1 MGFAK
6 IELPVPEQ
14 NGVQS
19 KGPRQ
24 PLPKGLVATRFHNYP
39 ASHRSYQPQR
49 PDSSTKSS
57 HLAECDLIDLGTDVS
72 PPHPSETFNN
82 TTAFRTSGG
91 GHEIDTSHEL
101 LLQKEIENLRHQ
113 VESATAR
120 AEIAEEKVERAEQ
133 RIGEIKTEMSA
144 AVDKVGTDTDSPAP
158 KLKQLKAEN
167 STLKEQLRD
176 AQSHI
181 FSLQPYRKEITPEEV
196 GREYDD
202 LVEGITDWV
211 STFMDPILEDYEQGV
226 EDILMNA
233 RRKPTEALR
242 LKRTIHMYPDL
253 VRGSTFPETDEDIVA
268 AIIMRFLND
277 NIFQKV
283 LYGSIADYVEV
294 LSFVETALQNQVE
307 PKRDLFAIRTWTA
320 EAYNAI
326 LSSRDFTGCRDKKER
341 ELTHELASMF
351 KILCRRDKIEWFL
364 NGFGAHCIKPA
375 MQLYEKMQ
383 VSTNHFYF
391 DINLYIICGP
401 DGEIETSPDFFDNL
415 LDLDCKNV
423 LQNRKAVN
431 FAKMDPPPSKMELY
445 HRMLN
450 VCTLTPALYMRQI
463 GRNDT
468 IKEPQTVRRQRML
481 VAWGPQE
488 KRDIFLESGD
498 RTLLYHLYC
507 ARSEREKQEAGGW
520 ATFRWGG

>member
-1 MGFAK
+1 MGFTK
-6 IELPVPEQ
+6 VELPVPEQ
-14 NGVQS
+14 NGLQS

-39 ASHRSYQPQR
+39 TPHHSHQHQHPSPAANS
-49 PDSSTKSS
+49 PPVV
-57 HLAECDLIDLGTDVS
+57 ECDLIDLEADVS
-72 PPHPSETFNN
+72 PPLKEPFNHIP
-82 TTAFRTSGG
+82 AFRTNGG
-91 GHEIDTSHEL
+91 EHELDTSHEL
-101 LLQKEIENLRHQ
+101 LLHKEIENLRRQ
-113 VESATAR
+113 LESTTAR
-120 AEIAEEKVERAEQ
+120 AEIAEEKAQRAEQ
-133 RIGEIKTEMSA
+133 RIDEIKADMSSA
-144 AVDKVGTDTDSPAP
+144 ADDVETDTDSPAP
-158 KLKQLKAEN
+158 KLTQLKTEN
-167 STLKEQLRD
+167 LTLKEQLRD

-211 STFMDPILEDYEQGV
+211 SKFMDPILDDYDQGV
-226 EDILMNA
+226 EDILMSA

-242 LKRTIHMYPDL
+242 LKRTIHIYPDL
-253 VRGSTFPETDEDIVA
+253 VRGSTFPETDEDIIV

-294 LSFVETALQNQVE
+294 LSLVETALQNYVE

-326 LSSRDFTGCRDKKER
+326 LSSRDFTGCRDKKAR
-341 ELTHELASMF
+341 ELTNELASMF
-351 KILCRRDKIEWFL
+351 RILCRRDQVEWFFK
-364 NGFGAHCIKPA
+364 NFGDHCIKPA

-391 DINLYIICGP
+391 DINPYIICGP
-401 DGEIETSPDFFDNL
+401 NGEIQTSPDFFDNL

-423 LQNRKAVN
+423 LQHRKAVN
-431 FAKMDPPPSKMELY
+431 LAKMDPPPSKMELY
-445 HRMLN
+445 HHMLN

-463 GRNDT
+463 GRNDS
-468 IKEPQTVRRQRML
+468 IKEPQTVRRQQML
-481 VAWGPQE
+481 VAWGSQE
-488 KRDIFLESGD
+488 KRAKFHESGD

-507 ARSEREKQEAGGW
+507 ARSDQERQEAGGW
-520 ATFRWGG
+520 TNFRWGG